1 MKRLCALLLALGL
14 CLSAGAAAF
23 ASAEDAAPVRVYV
36 DGLLR
41 LRGFRAEG
49 ILWLC
54 PEDLCALF
62 GVTAEAEVTE
72 DGYRLRL
79 PQGTLEAPADEE
91 VCSLDGRF
99 FYCPEGRREID
110 GRSCFPADL
119 SLRLFGL
126 TAEDGGDAVWLD
138 ASAFRL
144 LRGGQDYYAVH
155 FPHDDLFWLSHII
168 FAEVGSEPLAA
179 KIGVGSVVL
188 NRVKSELFPSSVME
202 VVLDASGVQQFD
214 PVGSGRVR
222 NVPDEE
228 SLLAACLCLEG
239 YSTVGGSLYFVNPE
253 LTDTSWFE
261 SALTPVV
268 TIGNCVFYA

>member
-14 CLSAGAAAF
+14 CLGVSAAAS
-23 ASAEDAAPVRVYV
+23 ASAADAEPVRVYV

-41 LRGFRAEG
+41 LRGYRAEG

-54 PEDLCALF
+54 PEDLCTLF
-62 GVTAEAEVTE
+62 GVTADAETAS
-72 DGYRLRL
+72 DAYRLTL
-79 PQGTLEAPADEE
+79 PQGTLEAPADTE
-91 VCSLDGRF
+91 VYTLDGRF
-99 FYCPEGRREID
+99 FYCPEGRREIA
-110 GRSCFPADL
+110 GRSYFPADL

-126 TAEDGGDAVWLD
+126 TAEYDADAVQLD
-138 ASAFRL
+138 TSAFRL

-188 NRVKSELFPSSVME
+188 NRVKNELFPSSVME
-202 VVLDASGVQQFD
+202 VVLDATGVQQFD
-214 PVGSGRVR
+214 PVGSGRVG

-239 YSTVGGSLYFVNPE
+239 YDTVGDSLYFVNPE
-253 LTDTSWFE
+253 LTDTSWFDA
-261 SALTPVV
+261 ALTPVV
-268 TIGNCVFYA
+268 TIGNCAFYA